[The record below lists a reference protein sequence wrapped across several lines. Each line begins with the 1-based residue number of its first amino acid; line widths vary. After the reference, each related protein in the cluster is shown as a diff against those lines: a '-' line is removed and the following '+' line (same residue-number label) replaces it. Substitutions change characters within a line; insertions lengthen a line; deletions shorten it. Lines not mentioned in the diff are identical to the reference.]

1 MGDYYSNWRIGMIG
15 LAFLVIGLLWLA
27 LSVFLAVKLPKWF
40 GASKPEWRWLLG
52 GVIFLVLLIG
62 PFVDHIVGMRQFE
75 KLCTEMTG
83 LQIYP
88 GAANAK
94 RGTEKSTNVNSLEGF
109 VISINQLKSEIIDLD
124 TRQVIARYSLFSTR
138 GGVLGGMLRMGG
150 LYTCSAAQVGHVDS
164 EKLRNLINRIEMT
177 FGDIK

>member
-62 PFVDHIVGMRQFE
+62 PFVDHIVDRFADLSGCSECEAGDGEIYQRQQPRGI
-75 KLCTEMTG
+75 CYIDQSTEVRD
-83 LQIYP
+83 Y
-88 GAANAK
+88 
-94 RGTEKSTNVNSLEGF
+94 RF
-109 VISINQLKSEIIDLD
+109 
-124 TRQVIARYSLFSTR
+124 RYSTSYCEIQPL
-138 GGVLGGMLRMGG
+138 
-150 LYTCSAAQVGHVDS
+150 
-164 EKLRNLINRIEMT
+164 
-177 FGDIK
+177 